1 MVKVIRIK
9 SSKTGKKVNRE
20 SSTTKEEVLLI
31 LEKGETFGDAL
42 IGMLSLIATDYNGIG
57 VATIGLAKALA
68 SLKQVAKC
76 IDANI
81 DSLFA
86 SELAHFEKKF
96 SEISEIEA
104 N

>member
-1 MVKVIRIK
+1 MTKVIKMK
-9 SSKTGKKVNRE
+9 SSKAGKKVNKE

-57 VATIGLAKALA
+57 VASIGLAKALA

-81 DSLFA
+81 DSLFE

>member
-20 SSTTKEEVLLI
+20 SSTTKEEALLI

-68 SLKQVAKC
+68 SLKHVAKC

-81 DSLFA
+81 DSLYG

>member
-1 MVKVIRIK
+1 MAKVIK
-9 SSKTGKKVNRE
+9 MKTSKTGKKVNKE
-20 SSTTKEEVLLI
+20 TSTTMEEVLLI

-42 IGMLSLIATDYNGIG
+42 IGMLSLIAKDYNGIG

-68 SLKQVAKC
+68 SLKHVAKC

-81 DSLFA
+81 DSLYG